1 MMSVSISSP
10 LDDFQALY
18 RLNFRISSGSRS
30 PGFLPNIDKQTRII
44 AGWYTGLGGIEEML
58 MVIERFGFLGLT
70 DIGGDVDTDRLGLVG
85 PKDMDSCLQI
95 LRWVARCLDRSIFS
109 CLKESNL
116 FRLLILF
123 AGLAE
128 AGILEG
134 EQSLAG

>member
-1 MMSVSISSP
+1 
-10 LDDFQALY
+10 
-18 RLNFRISSGSRS
+18 
-30 PGFLPNIDKQTRII
+30 
-44 AGWYTGLGGIEEML
+44 ML
-58 MVIERFGFLGLT
+58 IVIERFGCLGLT
-70 DIGGDVDTDRLGLVG
+70 DICGDVGTDRLGFVG

-95 LRWVARCLDRSIFS
+95 LSLGARCFDRSIFS